1 MLDNKIYL
9 ILGIGT
15 DIGKTFLVEKLVEK
29 YQSAKIIKPIATGF
43 LKDDK
48 NSDTARIQRAMQ
60 KNHLNFSAEEIT
72 PFAYEKASS
81 VHLVAEIEYQQ
92 IVNFCINEID
102 LAIKK
107 NNHLFIES
115 AGGVMSPINY
125 HKTFLD
131 LAKDLNISVL
141 LVSSNYLGAISHTL
155 TSIEVLKAKKINIE
169 KIFINED
176 LIAKQNFFKNYDDID
191 FVDMAKTIEEFSKI
205 PVLSMKN
212 L

>member
-1 MLDNKIYL
+1 
-9 ILGIGT
+9 
-15 DIGKTFLVEKLVEK
+15 
-29 YQSAKIIKPIATGF
+29 
-43 LKDDK
+43 
-48 NSDTARIQRAMQ
+48 
-60 KNHLNFSAEEIT
+60 
-72 PFAYEKASS
+72 
-81 VHLVAEIEYQQ
+81 
-92 IVNFCINEID
+92 
-102 LAIKK
+102 
-107 NNHLFIES
+107 
-115 AGGVMSPINY
+115 MSPINY

-155 TSIEVLKAKKINIE
+155 TSIEALKAKKINIE

-212 L
+212 V

>member
-1 MLDNKIYL
+1 M
-9 ILGIGT
+9 
-15 DIGKTFLVEKLVEK
+15 
-29 YQSAKIIKPIATGF
+29 
-43 LKDDK
+43 
-48 NSDTARIQRAMQ
+48 
-60 KNHLNFSAEEIT
+60 
-72 PFAYEKASS
+72 
-81 VHLVAEIEYQQ
+81 VAEIDYQQ
-92 IVNFCINEID
+92 IVNFCVKEID

-205 PVLSMKN
+205 TVLSMKN